1 MADRPAAGSRFES
14 DLRAIR
20 DARGVTLSEVQQQT
34 RIPVDVLE
42 RFEAGKLLGDPH
54 FNEVYLKAL
63 LRSYGEAVGL
73 APNEVMD
80 AYAAQKG
87 GSYAGAL
94 RRHLGEKP
102 GAAEP
107 PAPPATS
114 PPPPPA
120 ASAPP
125 PAPPSVEEPAPVPP
139 PAASSEVRPAGGA
152 APAVE
157 ALRRT
162 PAPAEAPPPRPVR
175 EEKTRVRSQHE
186 ASSTATPI
194 DRSWGVIIAGT
205 VIGVLVI
212 GALLWFLL
220 RPEDRLEP
228 IERPTAAADTAA
240 APAATDT
247 LAAAAA
253 QPAATAGPRL
263 QTPIR
268 VTLTAQGGP
277 LQNFRV
283 TSEPDARRPYWIEQ
297 GDSQEFTSE
306 QAVVIW
312 GTGGDGSFSIP
323 SAARLTLQGYSW
335 TPTGGPVRIDAQ
347 RGQAILDSLHRVQGG
362 APAGAPAQGGTPAQ
376 GATPPPAPPPPAG

>member
-1 MADRPAAGSRFES
+1 
-14 DLRAIR
+14 
-20 DARGVTLSEVQQQT
+20 V
-34 RIPVDVLE
+34 
-42 RFEAGKLLGDPH
+42 
-54 FNEVYLKAL
+54 
-63 LRSYGEAVGL
+63 
-73 APNEVMD
+73 
-80 AYAAQKG
+80 
-87 GSYAGAL
+87 
-94 RRHLGEKP
+94 
-102 GAAEP
+102 
-107 PAPPATS
+107 
-114 PPPPPA
+114 PPPPA
-120 ASAPP
+120 ASPE
-125 PAPPSVEEPAPVPP
+125 V
-139 PAASSEVRPAGGA
+139 PAAAGA

-162 PAPAEAPPPRPVR
+162 PAPAEAPTPRPVR
-175 EEKTRVRSQHE
+175 EEKARVRSQHE

-205 VIGVLVI
+205 VIGVLLI
-212 GALLWFLL
+212 GSLLWFLL
-220 RPEDRLEP
+220 RSDDGLEP
-228 IERPTAAADTAA
+228 IERPRTAAADTAA
-240 APAATDT
+240 APAVDT
-247 LAAAAA
+247 LAAAPA

-297 GDSQEFTSE
+297 GDSQEFTSD

-347 RGQAILDSLHRVQGG
+347 RGQALLDSLHRVQGG
-362 APAGAPAQGGTPAQ
+362 APASSGAPAQGGTPAQ